1 MFLKP
6 FVFTLLVLTWAKIAY
21 LSFEI
26 VNVTVFFLR
35 LTINN
40 ILAAVKSEGV
50 VPNIQEILSQIPGG
64 SS

>member
-6 FVFTLLVLTWAKIAY
+6 FVFTLLVFTWAKIAY
-21 LSFEI
+21 LSFEN
-26 VNVTVFFLR
+26 VNVAVFFLR
-35 LTINN
+35 LTIND

>member
-1 MFLKP
+1 M
-6 FVFTLLVLTWAKIAY
+6 
-21 LSFEI
+21 
-26 VNVTVFFLR
+26 

>member
-6 FVFTLLVLTWAKIAY
+6 FVFTLLVLTLAKIAY